1 MTPRF
6 RPAFR
11 FIRFVMTGLACGV
24 LLASIGCAQADLSSA
39 QNAYRNGNLP
49 GAEKWIDQYV
59 KNQGK
64 GVNRVIAYL
73 EQGNIRR
80 DQGDLQGSL
89 AAFDIADAAINEIDL
104 APDVSLSRETLA
116 AFSNLNA
123 LPYRGTYADRIMLYT
138 LRAMNYL
145 ELGDSERA
153 RVELRRAY
161 ERQRDAIALNAKK
174 LEEAREAAKAESAG
188 NNGYDAERAQSDPNF
203 QAGLNESYAGLNQ
216 YRGYGD
222 YANPFAEWLQGIYY
236 LGDAADGSDV
246 ERGRMSLSR
255 TAGMVPGNT
264 FLDADRRMAES
275 IAGGGPTPR
284 TTWVV
289 FATGTA
295 PLRAPIRIDIPLFIF
310 DGSVDYVGANFPM
323 LVENSNY
330 LSTLSVQPEG
340 EQSSAAV
347 QTQLLADMDSIVG
360 EEFKN
365 DLPVIITKTLIAA
378 GTKATTAYLIRKSL
392 EDSNSSDSLTSLVRI
407 ATTVY
412 QYAANQADLRTW
424 GSLPKQYQIARLP
437 TPDSGKITISAGGYS
452 ASAPGGAVARA
463 ATPITVE
470 LLPGE
475 FNVVVVRSI
484 NTYSPFRVSQFSLGK
499 DAPRW
504 IEPSAQ

>member
-1 MTPRF
+1 MTPRCQ
-6 RPAFR
+6 PAFR
-11 FIRFVMTGLACGV
+11 FTRFLLTGLIFGV
-24 LLASIGCAQADLSSA
+24 LLAAIGCAQADLSSA

-59 KNQGK
+59 KHHGD

-89 AAFDIADAAINEIDL
+89 EAFDIADATITEIDR

-145 ELGDSERA
+145 EMGDAERA

-161 ERQRDAIALNAKK
+161 ERQREAIDLNAKK
-174 LEEAREAAKAESAG
+174 LEEARETAKADSSDS
-188 NNGYDAERAQSDPNF
+188 GYDAQRAQRDPNF
-203 QAGLNESYAGLNQ
+203 QAGLDSSYANLNQ

-236 LGDAADGSDV
+236 LGDAADGSDI
-246 ERGRMSLSR
+246 ERGRLSLTR
-255 TAGMVPGNT
+255 TAGMVPGNL
-264 FLDADRRMAES
+264 FLEADRQMAER
-275 IAGGGPTPR
+275 IASGGPTPP
-284 TTWVV
+284 TTWVI

-295 PLRAPIRIDIPLFIF
+295 PLLAPIRIDIPLFIF
-310 DGSVDYVGANFPM
+310 DGSVDYVGANFPK

-330 LSTLSVQPEG
+330 LSTLFVQPIDG
-340 EQSSAAV
+340 ASNAAI

-360 EEFKN
+360 KEFKN

-378 GTKATTAYLIRKSL
+378 GTKATAAYAIRKSL
-392 EDSNSSDSLTSLVRI
+392 ENNNSSDSLTSIVRI

-437 TPDSGKITISAGGYS
+437 TPDSGKITLSAGGSS
-452 ASAPGGAVARA
+452 ASSPGGAIARA